1 MVSHNKTEQV
11 ILHFIFVL
19 LCVVAVAPFV
29 LLIASSL
36 TEEAALMQYGY
47 GFFPRKFSVY
57 AYEYLFKSGGKIIRG
72 LGITVGVTLFGTI
85 IAVLIT
91 ILFAYPLSRSKLTA
105 YIEGGR
111 VFVNGK
117 LITSN
122 GYRLKEGDIIS
133 VRKMGRIV
141 YDGILSETKKGRY
154 LAAVRRYL

>member
-57 AYEYLFKSGGKIIRG
+57 AYEYLDRKS
-72 LGITVGVTLFGTI
+72 T
-85 IAVLIT
+85 
-91 ILFAYPLSRSKLTA
+91 
-105 YIEGGR
+105 
-111 VFVNGK
+111 
-117 LITSN
+117 
-122 GYRLKEGDIIS
+122 RLNS
-133 VRKMGRIV
+133 SHM
-141 YDGILSETKKGRY
+141 
-154 LAAVRRYL
+154 A